1 MPWRRKWQLALILLP
16 GKPMDRGAWQGTV
29 RGVTKSWMWLSVCV
43 HACPPTPTCTHPHT
57 RGILVLW
64 PGVELMSRVG
74 RWILNQ
80 WTTRKVPEV
89 LQFLLLTVK
98 YVSKDSYPDIYHF
111 CGLLFTSDVLTFLLV
126 SFPSLWR
133 ISFSDSFRESLLAI
147 TYLSFPSSEK
157 PLFYLHSWM
166 IFSQDVEFWVDNSF
180 HLAFSNV
187 VLLPSGLCG
196 SWQEIFYSF
205 ESWFSVY
212 FWLLPRCF
220 CFCL

>member
-1 MPWRRKWQLALILLP
+1 MATSSDTVAWKTRGQRSLA
-16 GKPMDRGAWQGTV
+16 GYSH
-29 RGVTKSWMWLSVCV
+29 GVTKSWMWLSACV
-43 HACPPTPTCTHPHT
+43 HTCPPTPTSTHPHT

-64 PGVELMSRVG
+64 PGMELMSRVG

-80 WTTRKVPEV
+80 WTTRKIPEV

-98 YVSKDSYPDIYHF
+98 YVSKDSYLDIYHF
-111 CGLLFTSDVLTFLLV
+111 CGSLCISDVLTFLLV

-133 ISFSDSFRESLLAI
+133 ISFSNSFRESLLAI

-166 IFSQDVEFWVDNSF
+166 IFSQDVAFWVDNSF

-187 VLLPSGLCG
+187 VLLPSGLFG
-196 SWQEIFYSF
+196 SW
-205 ESWFSVY
+205 
-212 FWLLPRCF
+212 
-220 CFCL
+220 